1 LVLECLEFQ
10 GLEDRMTIRHFDP
23 RRDMDRVVSLYQQC
37 FAEPTWH
44 ERFDP
49 QELELEFKEMHTWP
63 DAVFLVNEQGGI
75 VTGGAIG
82 FDVSRKPDVTKLL
95 PEIDRKSFYVA
106 ELFVDPLSRQRGIC
120 TLMSETLL
128 SQAAR
133 SGQQRMI
140 VRTSTAQAVIERMF
154 VGNLGSRVV
163 ATQDVV
169 STKWLDGQ
177 MVQVP
182 D

>member
-1 LVLECLEFQ
+1 
-10 GLEDRMTIRHFDP
+10 M
-23 RRDMDRVVSLYQQC
+23 
-37 FAEPTWH
+37 
-44 ERFDP
+44 
-49 QELELEFKEMHTWP
+49 
-63 DAVFLVNEQGGI
+63 
-75 VTGGAIG
+75 
-82 FDVSRKPDVTKLL
+82 
-95 PEIDRKSFYVA
+95 
-106 ELFVDPLSRQRGIC
+106 LFRS
-120 TLMSETLL
+120 
-128 SQAAR
+128 AAR